1 MASGVN
7 VKMGVSGVAQFKQ
20 SINQSK
26 QAIKT
31 LDAQLALSEKQFKA
45 SGDAESYMAEK
56 SELLKAKLEQ
66 QKSIAENAEKA
77 LKDMAEKGA
86 DRGSKAYQNL
96 YQQMLAAKGAML
108 DTESEMQG
116 VETAGNDAAK
126 GVENMNDQLQKVG
139 EGIGWQ
145 NVTNAL
151 TSITDGMEAAMKKA
165 IELGKVIVKEVL
177 GAGSWADDLHTRATY
192 FGISDEELQKMEKT
206 ATLIDTPVDAIIN
219 ARKRLK
225 KAVAGGN
232 EDDFSALGI
241 DPAAAENSED
251 LFWKVGAALMKLGD
265 EYEQEAYAQK
275 MFGRSW
281 NELIP
286 LFEAGRKE
294 YDKLNESW
302 TVVPEENLKQL
313 QEMDDQYQILQNDLE
328 TTKNLFLSEL
338 APAVKSVMEVLTGLV
353 GKFNEYL
360 QTENGQQMMESL
372 SNAVSSMFEDLSN
385 IDPDKVMNTITG
397 ILENVKTSLEWIA
410 NNKEV
415 VVGAVE
421 AFIGAWALLEG
432 AKGVATALQLINGI
446 KSLRSGGGTPTPSGG
461 GAEAA
466 GGAASAG
473 GSSVMSK
480 ATWQASMFSA
490 AGGWGVALPVAALG
504 VGGYAGAKMIEANL
518 NDENLNQI
526 YGDEEGKDLL
536 DRMTDAQLL
545 LAKEYE
551 KIYNDPD
558 KMGTEEAFQMREAL
572 QESLKDLG
580 IVNDEQGVS
589 LLENIFEERLRE
601 MDIDGLVEKFDRLT
615 QEAEDLNSGE
625 LKQSTGN
632 LAQATQNLTG
642 LPAQIESAAEKGIAR
657 KPIQV
662 TVFLDG
668 QMIEERTDRYLGARL
683 GGLIG

>member
-86 DRGSKAYQNL
+86 DRSSKAYQDL

-116 VETAGNDAAK
+116 VESAGNEAAE
-126 GVENMNDQLQKVG
+126 GVSNMNEQLAKVG
-139 EGIGWQ
+139 EGVSWQ
-145 NVTNAL
+145 NVNSAL
-151 TSITDGMEAAMKKA
+151 KSITDGMEAAMKKA

-177 GAGSWADDLHTRATY
+177 GAGNWADDLHTRATY

-219 ARKRLK
+219 ARKKLK

-232 EDDFSALGI
+232 EDIFEALGL
-241 DPAAAENSED
+241 DPAAADNSED

-265 EYEQEAYAQK
+265 EYTQEEYAQK
-275 MFGRSW
+275 IFGRSW

-302 TVVPEENLKQL
+302 SVVPEENLKQL
-313 QEMDDQYQILQNDLE
+313 QEMDDQYQILKNDLE
-328 TTKNLFLSEL
+328 TTKYLFLSEL

-360 QTENGQQMMESL
+360 QTEKGQEMMESL
-372 SNAVSSMFEDLSN
+372 SNAVSSLFEGLTKVSPEDVINKIQGVL
-385 IDPDKVMNTITG
+385 DKVVDGLKWIDEHG
-397 ILENVKTSLEWIA
+397 DAVVKIA
-410 NNKEV
+410 EGFV
-415 VVGAVE
+415 A
-421 AFIGAWALLEG
+421 AWAGLKVTQG
-432 AKGVATALQLINGI
+432 MTTVLQLINGV
-446 KSLRSGGGTPTPSGG
+446 KGLRGGGGTPSGG
-461 GAEAA
+461 GDEAA
-466 GGAASAG
+466 GGAASSG
-473 GSSVMSK
+473 GGAAVSK
-480 ATWQASMFSA
+480 EAWKASLFGAS
-490 AGGWGVALPVAALG
+490 GGWGVALPAAGLAA
-504 VGGYAGAKMIEANL
+504 GGYAGAKMIEANL

-572 QESLKDLG
+572 QESLKGLG

-601 MDIDGLVEKFDRLT
+601 MDIDGMVEKFDRLT
-615 QEAEDLNSGE
+615 QEAEELSSGD
-625 LKQSTGN
+625 LKQSTGD

-642 LPAQIESAAEKGIAR
+642 LPAQIESAAAKGIAR

-662 TVFLDG
+662 TVNLDG
-668 QMIEERTDRYLGARL
+668 NYVKTYIDQALGAQL
-683 GGLIG
+683 AGLFG

>member
-1 MASGVN
+1 MASSGVN

-86 DRGSKAYQNL
+86 DRSSKAYQDL

-116 VETAGNDAAK
+116 VESAGNEAAE
-126 GVENMNDQLQKVG
+126 GVEKMNDQLQKVG

-145 NVTNAL
+145 NVNSAL
-151 TSITDGMEAAMKKA
+151 KSITDGMEAAMKKA

-219 ARKRLK
+219 ARKKLK

-232 EDDFSALGI
+232 EDIFEALGL
-241 DPAAAENSED
+241 DPAAAANSED

-265 EYEQEAYAQK
+265 EYTQEEYAQK

-302 TVVPEENLKQL
+302 TVVPEENLKKL

-372 SNAVSSMFEDLSN
+372 SKAVSSMFEDLSN
-385 IDPDKVMNTITG
+385 IEPEDVMKTITG
-397 ILENVKTSLEWIA
+397 VLDTIKTSLEWIA
-410 NNKEV
+410 NNKTV
-415 VVGAVE
+415 VVDAVK

-432 AKGVATALQLINGI
+432 AKGVTTVLQLINGI
-446 KSLRSGGGTPTPSGG
+446 KGLTAGSAAAEAGAAGAAAGASWGSAFAAAVTKAAPWLAGIYTLLNPAEGAGDQLDSLYDENGNPTQANIDLQNHQNNNGLLWFGTPEQ
-461 GAEAA
+461 EAA
-466 GGAASAG
+466 KNRTERIRKNHRAWEEHQDAIINGTYDTGDG
-473 GSSVMSK
+473 E
-480 ATWQASMFSA
+480 TILQR
-490 AGGWGVALPVAALG
+490 LG
-504 VGGYAGAKMIEANL
+504 T
-518 NDENLNQI
+518 
-526 YGDEEGKDLL
+526 LL
-536 DRMTDAQLL
+536 DEAIHNTNHAIESPAESHEGTPGNTGALV
-545 LAKEYE
+545 KE
-551 KIYNDPD
+551 
-558 KMGTEEAFQMREAL
+558 L
-572 QESLKDLG
+572 S
-580 IVNDEQGVS
+580 
-589 LLENIFEERLRE
+589 
-601 MDIDGLVEKFDRLT
+601 DGLDNAVERVAKRPN
-615 QEAEDLNSGE
+615 E
-625 LKQSTGN
+625 
-632 LAQATQNLTG
+632 
-642 LPAQIESAAEKGIAR
+642 I
-657 KPIQV
+657 
-662 TVFLDG
+662 TVILDG
-668 QMIEERTDRYLGARL
+668 QVVKTYIDQALGAQL
-683 GGLIG
+683 AGLFG

>member
-86 DRGSKAYQNL
+86 DRSSKAYQDL

-116 VETAGNDAAK
+116 VESAGNEAAE
-126 GVENMNDQLQKVG
+126 GVSNMNEQLAKVG
-139 EGIGWQ
+139 EGVSWQ
-145 NVTNAL
+145 NVNSAL
-151 TSITDGMEAAMKKA
+151 KSITDGMEAAMKKA

-177 GAGSWADDLHTRATY
+177 GAGNWADDLHTRATY

-219 ARKRLK
+219 ARKKLK

-232 EDDFSALGI
+232 EDIFEALGL
-241 DPAAAENSED
+241 DPAAAANSED

-265 EYEQEAYAQK
+265 EYTQEEYAQK

-338 APAVKSVMEVLTGLV
+338 APAVKSVMEVMTGLV

-360 QTENGQQMMESL
+360 QTENGQQMMEAL

-385 IDPDKVMNTITG
+385 IDPDKVMNTIIGVLDT
-397 ILENVKTSLEWIA
+397 IKTSLEWIA
-410 NNKEV
+410 NNRTV
-415 VVGAVE
+415 VVDAVK

-432 AKGVATALQLINGI
+432 AKGVTTVLQLINGI
-446 KSLRSGGGTPTPSGG
+446 KGLTAGSAAAEAGAAGAAAGASWGSAFAAAVTKAAPWLAGIYTLLNPAEGAGDQLDSLYDENGNPTQANIDLQNHKNNNGLLWFGTPEEETRKNWNERVRKNQRQWEEHQDAIINGSGN
-461 GAEAA
+461 A
-466 GGAASAG
+466 
-473 GSSVMSK
+473 
-480 ATWQASMFSA
+480 
-490 AGGWGVALPVAALG
+490 
-504 VGGYAGAKMIEANL
+504 
-518 NDENLNQI
+518 D
-526 YGDEEGKDLL
+526 DEETILQRLGTLL
-536 DRMTDAQLL
+536 DEAIHNTNPAVESPAESHEGTPGNTGTLV
-545 LAKEYE
+545 KE
-551 KIYNDPD
+551 
-558 KMGTEEAFQMREAL
+558 L
-572 QESLKDLG
+572 S
-580 IVNDEQGVS
+580 
-589 LLENIFEERLRE
+589 
-601 MDIDGLVEKFDRLT
+601 DGLDNAVERVAKRPN
-615 QEAEDLNSGE
+615 E
-625 LKQSTGN
+625 
-632 LAQATQNLTG
+632 
-642 LPAQIESAAEKGIAR
+642 I
-657 KPIQV
+657 
-662 TVFLDG
+662 TVILDG
-668 QMIEERTDRYLGARL
+668 QVVKTYIDQALGAQL
-683 GGLIG
+683 AGLFG

>member
-1 MASGVN
+1 
-7 VKMGVSGVAQFKQ
+7 
-20 SINQSK
+20 
-26 QAIKT
+26 
-31 LDAQLALSEKQFKA
+31 
-45 SGDAESYMAEK
+45 
-56 SELLKAKLEQ
+56 
-66 QKSIAENAEKA
+66 
-77 LKDMAEKGA
+77 
-86 DRGSKAYQNL
+86 
-96 YQQMLAAKGAML
+96 
-108 DTESEMQG
+108 
-116 VETAGNDAAK
+116 
-126 GVENMNDQLQKVG
+126 
-139 EGIGWQ
+139 
-145 NVTNAL
+145 
-151 TSITDGMEAAMKKA
+151 MKKA

-232 EDDFSALGI
+232 EDAFSALGI

-251 LFWKVGAALMKLGD
+251 MFWKVGAALMKLGD
-265 EYEQEAYAQK
+265 KYEQEAYAQK

-286 LFEAGRKE
+286 LFEAGREE

-338 APAVKSVMEVLTGLV
+338 APAVKSVMEVMTGLV

-360 QTENGQQMMESL
+360 QTENGQQMMEAL

-385 IDPDKVMNTITG
+385 IDPEDVMKTITG
-397 ILENVKTSLEWIA
+397 VLDTIKTSLEWIA

-473 GSSVMSK
+473 GGAAMSK
-480 ATWQASMFSA
+480 ATWQASMFNA

-526 YGDEEGKDLL
+526 YGDEKGKDLL

-601 MDIDGLVEKFDRLT
+601 MDIDGMVEKFDRLT

-625 LKQSTGN
+625 LKQSTGG

>member
-86 DRGSKAYQNL
+86 DRGSKAYQDL

-116 VETAGNDAAK
+116 VGSAGNEAAE
-126 GVENMNDQLQKVG
+126 GVSNMNEQLKSVDTNLS
-139 EGIGWQ
+139 WQ
-145 NVTNAL
+145 NVNTAL
-151 TSITDGMEAAMKKA
+151 ESITNGMEAAMKKA

-177 GAGSWADDLHTRATY
+177 GAGNWADDLHTRATY
-192 FGISDEELQKMEKT
+192 FGISDEELQRMEKT

-219 ARKRLK
+219 ARKKLK

-232 EDDFSALGI
+232 EDIFEALGL
-241 DPAAAENSED
+241 DPAAAANSED

-265 EYEQEAYAQK
+265 EYTQEEYAQK

-302 TVVPEENLKQL
+302 SVVPEENLKQL
-313 QEMDDQYQILQNDLE
+313 QEMGDQYQILKNDLE

-338 APAVKSVMEVLTGLV
+338 APAVKSVMEVMTGLV

-360 QTENGQQMMESL
+360 QTENGQQMMEAL

-385 IDPDKVMNTITG
+385 IDPDKVMNTIIGVLDT
-397 ILENVKTSLEWIA
+397 IKTSLQWIA
-410 NNKEV
+410 NNKTV
-415 VVGAVE
+415 VVDAVK

-432 AKGVATALQLINGI
+432 AKGVTTVLQLINGI
-446 KSLRSGGGTPTPSGG
+446 KGLTAGSAAAEAGAAGAAAGASWGSAFAAAVTKAAPWLAGIYTLLNPAEGAGDQLDSLYDENGNPTQANIDLQNHKNNNGLLWFGTPEEETRKNWNERVRKNQRQWEEHQDAIINGSGNADDGETILQRLGTLLDEAIYNTNPAVESPAESHEGTPGNTGTLVKELSDGLDN
-461 GAEAA
+461 AVER
-466 GGAASAG
+466 
-473 GSSVMSK
+473 
-480 ATWQASMFSA
+480 
-490 AGGWGVALPVAALG
+490 VAKRPNEITVILDGHVVKTYIDQALG
-504 VGGYAGAKMIEANL
+504 
-518 NDENLNQI
+518 
-526 YGDEEGKDLL
+526 
-536 DRMTDAQLL
+536 AQL
-545 LAKEYE
+545 A
-551 KIYNDPD
+551 
-558 KMGTEEAFQMREAL
+558 
-572 QESLKDLG
+572 
-580 IVNDEQGVS
+580 
-589 LLENIFEERLRE
+589 
-601 MDIDGLVEKFDRLT
+601 GLF
-615 QEAEDLNSGE
+615 G
-625 LKQSTGN
+625 
-632 LAQATQNLTG
+632 
-642 LPAQIESAAEKGIAR
+642 
-657 KPIQV
+657 
-662 TVFLDG
+662 
-668 QMIEERTDRYLGARL
+668 
-683 GGLIG
+683 

>member
-1 MASGVN
+1 M
-7 VKMGVSGVAQFKQ
+7 
-20 SINQSK
+20 
-26 QAIKT
+26 
-31 LDAQLALSEKQFKA
+31 
-45 SGDAESYMAEK
+45 
-56 SELLKAKLEQ
+56 
-66 QKSIAENAEKA
+66 
-77 LKDMAEKGA
+77 
-86 DRGSKAYQNL
+86 
-96 YQQMLAAKGAML
+96 
-108 DTESEMQG
+108 
-116 VETAGNDAAK
+116 
-126 GVENMNDQLQKVG
+126 
-139 EGIGWQ
+139 
-145 NVTNAL
+145 
-151 TSITDGMEAAMKKA
+151 
-165 IELGKVIVKEVL
+165 
-177 GAGSWADDLHTRATY
+177 
-192 FGISDEELQKMEKT
+192 
-206 ATLIDTPVDAIIN
+206 
-219 ARKRLK
+219 
-225 KAVAGGN
+225 
-232 EDDFSALGI
+232 GI

-286 LFEAGRKE
+286 LFEAGREE

-338 APAVKSVMEVLTGLV
+338 APAVKSVMEVMTGLV

-360 QTENGQQMMESL
+360 QTEKGKEMMEAL

-397 ILENVKTSLEWIA
+397 ILDSVKTSLEWIA

-490 AGGWGVALPVAALG
+490 SGGWGVALPVAALG
-504 VGGYAGAKMIEANL
+504 AGGYAGAKMIEANL

-526 YGDEEGKDLL
+526 YGDEKGKDLL

-601 MDIDGLVEKFDRLT
+601 MDIDGMVEKFDRLT

-625 LKQSTGN
+625 LKQSTGD